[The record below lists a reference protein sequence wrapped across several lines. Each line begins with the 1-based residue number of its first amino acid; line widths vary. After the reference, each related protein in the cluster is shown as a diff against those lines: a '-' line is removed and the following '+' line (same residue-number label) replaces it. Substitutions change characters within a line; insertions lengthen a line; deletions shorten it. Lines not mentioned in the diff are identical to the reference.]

1 MQDLQ
6 PIMLATLAGYLCAL
20 IFASIP
26 FGPINL
32 TILNEGTQRGFRWA
46 WMIGFGASIMDTTY
60 CGISFTGLSQFFD
73 HGVVKASMQVFTF
86 VFLLLLGIKFMASK
100 EVGRPSRLNAATE
113 RIEARLEQKIHPHSA
128 FMTGFVRVMGNL
140 GVLLTWIVVAAYL
153 MSNKALWSSEDW
165 VQDHWPAKVACVGG
179 VFLGT
184 NSWFLGL
191 SFAVSRGYGRCSDK
205 GLLRMQQFSGLCL
218 IFAALFGGAHIVWQL
233 ALAHH
238 RAQ

>member
-1 MQDLQ
+1 MLDLQ
-6 PIMLATLAGYLCAL
+6 PILLAAVAGYICAL

-46 WMIGFGASIMDTTY
+46 WLIGIGASVMDTIY

-73 HGVVKASMQVFTF
+73 HGVVKASMQVITF
-86 VFLLLLGIKFMASK
+86 VFLLFLGAKFMASK
-100 EVGRPSRLNAATE
+100 VVRPPSRLNAAAE
-113 RIEARLEQKIHPHSA
+113 KIEARLEQRIHPNSA
-128 FMTGFVRVMGNL
+128 FMTGFVRVLGNL
-140 GVLLTWIVVAAYL
+140 GVLLTYIVVAAYL

-165 VQDHWPAKVACVGG
+165 VQDYWPAKVACVCG

-191 SFAVSRGYGRCSDK
+191 SFAVSRGYGRCTDK
-205 GLLRMQQFSGLCL
+205 TMLRMQQFSGLCL
-218 IFAALFGGAHIVWQL
+218 VFFALFGGAHIVWQL
-233 ALAHH
+233 ARH
-238 RAQ
+238 RL